1 MAGPVPMHLPYFVV
15 AMSCYSPTPVW
26 PPCVI
31 YITCSQRASKS
42 DHVGFALVKPDRMV
56 LDELLVVKV
65 PRASQVEEA
74 RSVTTVKIERR
85 SYLGG

>member
-1 MAGPVPMHLPYFVV
+1 
-15 AMSCYSPTPVW
+15 
-26 PPCVI
+26 
-31 YITCSQRASKS
+31 
-42 DHVGFALVKPDRMV
+42 MV